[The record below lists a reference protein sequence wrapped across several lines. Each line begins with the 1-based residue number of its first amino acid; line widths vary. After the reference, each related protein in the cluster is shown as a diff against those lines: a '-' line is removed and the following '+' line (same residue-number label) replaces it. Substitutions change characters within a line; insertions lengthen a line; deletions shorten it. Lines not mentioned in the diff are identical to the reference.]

1 MLAFGLLKTLPAA
14 EAAFLLVTSLL
25 LFFAI
30 KSPHIFEKYI
40 NFKFAI
46 ILASLFYSANIKQ
59 TSIILPFLFF
69 GAHNR
74 TKEQTQGAKSSQP
87 KPKRESKNHVLQP
100 THPRKEAAR
109 SKGKL
114 RIESTSCG

>member
-30 KSPHIFEKYI
+30 KSPHLFETYI

-46 ILASLFYSANIKQ
+46 ILASLFYSVIIEHA
-59 TSIILPFLFF
+59 SIVLPFLFF
-69 GAHNR
+69 SANIGS
-74 TKEQTQGAKSSQP
+74 KEQTQGAKSSQP
-87 KPKRESKNHVLQP
+87 KPKRESKTMSFNPNTSEGGCAKQ
-100 THPRKEAAR
+100 
-109 SKGKL
+109 GKL
-114 RIESTSCG
+114 RIEPTSCG